1 MLYRMLQTLPKC
13 FINRVAMTEVAKKA
27 QISEPEEYHVLVLS
41 RGESGKGIKSYKS
54 FNLLIYNMETSTLR
68 IK

>member
-1 MLYRMLQTLPKC
+1 
-13 FINRVAMTEVAKKA
+13 MTEVAKKA
-27 QISEPEEYHVLVLS
+27 QISETEEYHVLVLS